1 MGNELDVGVMHN
13 TVNLLGILKRKT
25 VGSFRQR
32 LHFVKNNSGL
42 AHLVKTILYLTRHT
56 LVAIPCQD
64 LRLLSAS
71 DRTG

>member
-1 MGNELDVGVMHN
+1 MSDVDVMHN
-13 TVNLLGILKRKT
+13 TVNLLGTPKRKT

-32 LHFVKNNSGL
+32 VHFVKNNSGL
-42 AHLVKTILYLTRHT
+42 AHLVKTILLTRHT

-64 LRLLSAS
+64 LRLPSAS